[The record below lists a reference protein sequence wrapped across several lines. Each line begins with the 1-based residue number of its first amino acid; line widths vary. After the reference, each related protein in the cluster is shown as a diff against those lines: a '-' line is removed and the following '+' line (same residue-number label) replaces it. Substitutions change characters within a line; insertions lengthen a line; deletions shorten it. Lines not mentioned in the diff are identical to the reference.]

1 MSRVTATFAT
11 MDEARNARTRLEGE
25 GIDPS
30 SIRVIPEHSD
40 GAAHDGESAARDI
53 EAMGFEPSERDD
65 LARAVRDGNHV
76 VTADVHASQ
85 LVRAEEVI
93 REGDHARSAAHAEG
107 QDIAPGG
114 RPAAAVGATST
125 IGIADDGQ
133 QTYSDP
139 LEERKD

>member
-11 MDEARNARTRLEGE
+11 MEEARAARTRLEGE
-25 GIDPS
+25 GVETS
-30 SIRVIPEHSD
+30 RIRIIPEHAD
-40 GAAHDGESAARDI
+40 GAVHDGDGGAREID
-53 EAMGFEPSERDD
+53 AMGFDASERDD
-65 LARAVRDGNHV
+65 LSRAVRDGYHV

-93 REGDHARSAAHAEG
+93 REGDHARAERHAEG

-125 IGIADDGQ
+125 IGIADDGR

-139 LEERKD
+139 LEERD